1 MSEPDA
7 RERGSEAP
15 LDLDRSRLH
24 LRFGF
29 WTLFVFLTLG
39 LVLETLHGF
48 KVGWYVGVTSQT
60 RRLMF
65 TLAHAHGTLLGL
77 VHIAFGLA
85 LAAHGPDSRRWLR
98 IASPL
103 LRAASVLL
111 PGGFLLGGVVI
122 YGGDP
127 GVGILLVPLGA
138 LAAMVA
144 VFLAARHLGR

>member
-1 MSEPDA
+1 MSGPDH
-7 RERGSEAP
+7 RGHRAP
-15 LDLDRSRLH
+15 QGPDRSRLH

-48 KVGWYVGVTSQT
+48 KVDWYVGVASQT

-85 LAAHGPDSRRWLR
+85 LGAHGTDSRPWLR
-98 IASPL
+98 IASPCL
-103 LRAASVLL
+103 FAAGVLL
-111 PGGFLLGGVVI
+111 PGGFLLGGIVI
-122 YGGDP
+122 YAGDP
-127 GVGILLVPLGA
+127 GLGILLVPLGA
-138 LAAMVA
+138 LCAMVA
-144 VFLAARHLGR
+144 IFLAARHLG